1 MNATLTMDQ
10 HHKLIHWSVKE
21 SDELAHTTFQT
32 LARDAELRCEYD
44 RGNNFELE
52 GSTAAGEP
60 RVPQMSADDFFAQ
73 EKAHN
78 NVGVNVPKRLLMILG
93 GHLWNTRLPCC
104 C

>member
-1 MNATLTMDQ
+1 MPTICCTPLQIGAPIELVT
-10 HHKLIHWSVKE
+10 E

-44 RGNNFELE
+44 RGHSFELE

-73 EKAHN
+73 
-78 NVGVNVPKRLLMILG
+78 KRLIRMLV
-93 GHLWNTRLPCC
+93 
-104 C
+104 